1 MTSFQGSTILRRSTH
16 SNFFFHAVLTD
27 NELCP
32 PVMHPMFIHLL
43 ALRLRRNFRSEPP
56 HPLACIVARS
66 LVKRIVVSCQFCHSK
81 ASTRHVRNVYTDK
94 IIFLDKENGQKMT
107 LPQLLK
113 ERSEELST
121 AFGDLSNEEKQD
133 LLTTHLNLKEERDN
147 APRRLTNVA
156 VSKAVSAKMNIII
169 NLVLY
174 NLRHLPNTTLSAL

>member
-1 MTSFQGSTILRRSTH
+1 M
-16 SNFFFHAVLTD
+16 
-27 NELCP
+27 
-32 PVMHPMFIHLL
+32 M
-43 ALRLRRNFRSEPP
+43 
-56 HPLACIVARS
+56 
-66 LVKRIVVSCQFCHSK
+66 
-81 ASTRHVRNVYTDK
+81 
-94 IIFLDKENGQKMT
+94 